1 MQHLDKPDW
10 RLWLKKRHGFAVAFC
25 GTYYEC
31 RDRALAETAQFRIER
46 VRA

>member
-1 MQHLDKPDW
+1 MEHLDRPDW
-10 RLWLKKRHGFAVAFC
+10 RLWLKKHKFVVVFC

-31 RDRALAETAQFRIER
+31 RDRALADTAQFRIER